1 MRRVNCKVFSYF
13 YKILEIHLRF
23 YLIPSDA
30 DSDHTSDSDSDSY
43 TSDCM
48 FEEYYGLEP
57 A

>member
-30 DSDHTSDSDSDSY
+30 DSDHSSDSDSDLY
-43 TSDCM
+43 TSDSM